1 MTLNQKSLR
10 QWHACMNMNYVTSNQ
25 YRAFDDLILEKKLY
39 EILFIPGF
47 LHKKWQTML
56 LLAVCFFNN

>member
-25 YRAFDDLILEKKLY
+25 YHAFDDLILEKKIVWDLIY
-39 EILFIPGF
+39 PRLSAQKVTDYAS
-47 LHKKWQTML
+47 LSSM
-56 LLAVCFFNN
+56 FF